1 MEVKMKRKKLKAF
14 TLIELVIVLVIIS
27 ILLAVAIP
35 SINKYKEKA
44 QGTADNMNML
54 ALKEAATMY
63 CIENGWDDK
72 TDFKEED
79 LAPFLESSLDDSDS
93 TSKAKKLLA
102 AYSVTI
108 QDKKVIVKKH

>member
-1 MEVKMKRKKLKAF
+1 MKRKKLKGF

-44 QGTADNMNML
+44 QSTADNMNML

-63 CIENGWDDK
+63 CIENGWDNK
-72 TDFKEED
+72 TELSKDD

-93 TSKAKKLLA
+93 KDKAKKLLDS
-102 AYSVTI
+102 YSVSI
-108 QDKKVIVKKH
+108 QDKKIIVKKK